1 LLEESGEQE
10 DITVELTREEAMKP
24 TMPATQSPSTTQKR
38 NPRVLSATTAI
49 GDKIKNAAGEDL
61 GELKEL
67 MIDVNSGQIAYAV
80 LSFGGFLGLGEK
92 LFAIPWQAL
101 TLDAKHHAFIL
112 NVDKE
117 KLENAPG
124 FDNDNWPETTEAD
137 DTWLAGVYDY
147 YGYGPYWR

>member
-1 LLEESGEQE
+1 M
-10 DITVELTREEAMKP
+10 ELTKEQAVKP
-24 TMPATQSPSTTQKR
+24 TMPATQNTSTTQKR

-92 LFAIPWQAL
+92 LFAIP
-101 TLDAKHHAFIL
+101 
-112 NVDKE
+112 
-117 KLENAPG
+117 
-124 FDNDNWPETTEAD
+124 
-137 DTWLAGVYDY
+137 
-147 YGYGPYWR
+147 